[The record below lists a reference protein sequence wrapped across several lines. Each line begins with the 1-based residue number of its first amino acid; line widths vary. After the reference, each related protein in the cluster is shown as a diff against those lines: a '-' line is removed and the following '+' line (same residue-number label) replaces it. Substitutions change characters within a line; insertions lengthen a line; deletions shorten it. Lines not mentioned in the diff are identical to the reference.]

1 MINKNQECFFTHSL
15 SEVEKIAIKSIKTLT
30 LMQED
35 NVEYKYITLDSIT
48 RRYNGALYEMSE
60 ILYTKCTEH
69 LLIASEF
76 KKQANEIKSLK
87 QNYN

>member
-1 MINKNQECFFTHSL
+1 MKNKNQECFFIPLL

-35 NVEYKYITLDSIT
+35 NLEYRYITLDSIT
-48 RRYNGALYEMSE
+48 RRYNGVLYEMSE

-76 KKQANEIKSLK
+76 KKQAKEISEQKK
-87 QNYN
+87 VYN